1 MLAVKRSTY
10 KAIVHLPNLLRVMR
24 WPNLLIIVLTQYL
37 TAIFLIGNLSQWRY
51 FLTDWRLLLLCISTV
66 LIAAAGYIINDYY
79 DIKIDYINKPHKVV
93 VGKIIKRRVAMA
105 IHLSLSSVGFLMGV
119 MVSYWV
125 GLVNLLAIFLLW
137 LYSNQLKR
145 LPFLGNLVVAMLTAA
160 TVLIVALRYQQNN
173 PYVYMYAIF
182 AFTITL
188 AREIIKDMED
198 LQGDQNF
205 GCKTLP
211 IIWGIRKT
219 KYLLYLI
226 LLVFIA
232 SIIYFIQKLAI
243 GYLYIYMTIFL
254 IPMIFFI
261 YRLVMADA
269 KRNFGYLSN
278 LCKFLMISGILSMI
292 FFK

>member
-10 KAIVHLPNLLRVMR
+10 KAIVHLPNLMRVMR

-37 TAIFLIGNLSQWRY
+37 TAIFLIGDLSQWRY
-51 FLTDWRLLLLCISTV
+51 FITDWRLLLLCLSTV

-105 IHLSLSSVGFLMGV
+105 IHLTLSSLGFLLGIS
-119 MVSYWV
+119 VSLWV
-125 GLVNLLAIFLLW
+125 GAVNLIAIFLLW
-137 LYSNQLKR
+137 FYSNQLKR
-145 LPFLGNLVVAMLTAA
+145 LPFLGNLVVATLTAA
-160 TVLIVALRYQQNN
+160 TVLIVALRYQENN
-173 PYVYMYAIF
+173 LYVYMYAIF

-188 AREIIKDMED
+188 VREIIKDMED

-226 LLVFIA
+226 LLIFML
-232 SIIYFIQKLAI
+232 SIIYFIQRLTI
-243 GYLYIYMTIFL
+243 DYLYIYMTIFL

-278 LCKFLMISGILSMI
+278 ICKLLMISGILSMV